1 MAALVQ
7 TIPQQSD
14 LQSRPSS
21 SSGSFPSSQPLH
33 PAGAMSWH
41 SFQTNTGSGGYRGGH
56 PVAPYALP
64 SPNLSPSS
72 QSRQSR
78 PHHLKAENRTTSAP
92 SVPQGAPGV
101 HTGFHTRYNYPIS
114 SSSNSSFQSYRSKD
128 DTAIPS
134 RQPRSDH
141 TRPLSTANL
150 PSPAS
155 LGNLSSKPF
164 PDRYRRGVRRDGP
177 SPTIGDDLSS
187 PASLKSPLSSMPQN
201 RAHTRVSSA
210 DGARQERPQPDLAKR
225 YRRRSVGNIDTNA
238 PIHLPLN
245 LPSSSLSSG
254 SHDYFDSNPRPSSS
268 HSRKDSGSNHSAHS
282 STSSVCRS
290 LIDVLCINV

>member
-21 SSGSFPSSQPLH
+21 SSSSFPSSQSLH
-33 PAGAMSWH
+33 PAGSMSWH
-41 SFQTNTGSGGYRGGH
+41 SFQTNTGSGGYRQ
-56 PVAPYALP
+56 PVAPYAFP

-78 PHHLKAENRTTSAP
+78 PHHLKVENRTTSAP
-92 SVPQGAPGV
+92 SVPQGAPAM
-101 HTGFHTRYNYPIS
+101 HTGLHPRYNYPIS
-114 SSSNSSFQSYRSKD
+114 SPSSSSNSSFHSYRSKD
-128 DTAIPS
+128 DTAIPL

-155 LGNLSSKPF
+155 LVNLSSKPF

-177 SPTIGDDLSS
+177 SPTVDDQSS
-187 PASLKSPLSSMPQN
+187 SAGLRNPLSSMPQN

-210 DGARQERPQPDLAKR
+210 DGTRQERPQPDLAKR
-225 YRRRSVGNIDTNA
+225 YRRRSVGNIDTTA

-245 LPSSSLSSG
+245 LPSSSWSTG
-254 SHDYFDSNPRPSSS
+254 SHDYFDSNPRPPSS

-282 STSSVCRS
+282 STSSVRCF
-290 LIDVLCINV
+290 LLE